1 MADQPTPT
9 AAAGSPAP
17 DAPMGVSSATGP
29 TPNRGYEAAAKQ
41 RLGVVLRQLEQ
52 MVPLAGATTDLGKSI
67 LKALNDLAKHIQP
80 GEVTPAAERNTLE
93 SAMMQNQQNTAMQQ
107 QMRAAQPPGGAPG
120 GASSGAP
127 GGARP
132 PQAAA

>member
-1 MADQPTPT
+1 
-9 AAAGSPAP
+9 
-17 DAPMGVSSATGP
+17 MGVSSATGP

-93 SAMMQNQQNTAMQQ
+93 TAMMQNQQNTAMQQ
-107 QMRAAQPPGGAPG
+107 QMRESQQPPAGGPPGGAK
-120 GASSGAP
+120 
-127 GGARP
+127 P
-132 PQAAA
+132 PQQAAA